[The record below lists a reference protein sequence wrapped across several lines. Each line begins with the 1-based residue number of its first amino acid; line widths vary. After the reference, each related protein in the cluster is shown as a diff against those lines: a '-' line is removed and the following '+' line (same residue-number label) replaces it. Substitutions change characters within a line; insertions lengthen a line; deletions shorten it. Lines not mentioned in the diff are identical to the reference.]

1 MKSTQTL
8 SQTYLVLT
16 FSLCA
21 ALPAVAD
28 LAFETTITG
37 DQAVPA
43 NISGAYGTATII
55 LNDEGT
61 DAAFTVIFA
70 GLEAPQTAAHFR
82 NAEPGETGPIVFD
95 LGVGSPLAGVW
106 NLTAQQATELVAGRI
121 YVNIQTELFPVGEIR
136 GNFHLTQVAAE
147 PATWGGIKLLYR

>member
-1 MKSTQTL
+1 M
-8 SQTYLVLT
+8 T
-16 FSLCA
+16 FHRA
-21 ALPAVAD
+21 GR
-28 LAFETTITG
+28 ITG
-37 DQAVPA
+37 GQAVPA
-43 NISGAYGTATII
+43 NNSGAYGTATII

-61 DAAFTVIFA
+61 EAAFTVIFA
-70 GLEAPQTAAHFR
+70 GLEAPQTAAHFH

-106 NLTAQQATELVAGRI
+106 NLTPQDATELVAGRI
-121 YVNIQTELFPVGEIR
+121 YVNIHTELFPNGEIR